1 MATMNRVLINAEAHS
16 DALKILADNG
26 LEPVYVPEADVAGSF
41 EAARDCVGVVAN
53 ASLPFDEAFFE
64 LAPKVKV
71 IGRMGVGYDN
81 VDLDAAGRHGVR
93 VVNTPLSIIQP
104 VAEHT
109 MMMMLALVR
118 RVVAGDREAREAVFR
133 QPSNNPDFE
142 LLGKTLGII
151 GLGRTGLRV
160 ARTAR
165 LGFDMKILYHDQLAN
180 TEAEAEL
187 GAERV
192 ELDELLGRSDIVTL
206 HVNLSDNTRHLID
219 SEALSKMKTGAYLIN
234 VSRGSVVDEAALV
247 EVLRSGG
254 IAGAGLDVYEEE
266 PPTADNPLF
275 ELPNVV
281 VTPHR
286 AGFSRE
292 GVYGCSMVVEDIVRI
307 LNGDEPRFPVN

>member
-1 MATMNRVLINAEAHS
+1 MTGR
-16 DALKILADNG
+16 
-26 LEPVYVPEADVAGSF
+26 P
-41 EAARDCVGVVAN
+41 AR
-53 ASLPFDEAFFE
+53 
-64 LAPKVKV
+64 
-71 IGRMGVGYDN
+71 
-81 VDLDAAGRHGVR
+81 
-93 VVNTPLSIIQP
+93 
-104 VAEHT
+104 
-109 MMMMLALVR
+109 
-118 RVVAGDREAREAVFR
+118 R

-165 LGFDMKILYHDQLAN
+165 LGFDMKILYHDQLVN
-180 TEAEAEL
+180 TEAETEL

-234 VSRGSVVDEAALV
+234 VSRGPVVDEAALV

-275 ELPNVV
+275 ELSNVV

-307 LNGDEPRFPVN
+307 LNGEEPRFPVN